1 MKLREMVR
9 RRLGRCVRCGSRMTP
24 IVYGYPGA
32 KMWEDAEAGKVV
44 IGGCVVQQGWSPTK
58 VCRECGS
65 ES

>member
-24 IVYGYPGA
+24 IVYGYPSA
-32 KMWEDAEAGKVV
+32 ELREDAEAGKVV
-44 IGGCVVQQGWSPTK
+44 TGGCVIHQGWSPTK